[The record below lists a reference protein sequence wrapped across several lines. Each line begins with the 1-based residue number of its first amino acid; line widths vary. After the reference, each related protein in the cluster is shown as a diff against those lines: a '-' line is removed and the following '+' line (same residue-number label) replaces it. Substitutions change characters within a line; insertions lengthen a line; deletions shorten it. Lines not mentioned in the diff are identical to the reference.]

1 MRTVARV
8 AHRGRL
14 TRAGVPRARQVK
26 EDELAQ
32 VKTQGVGQKE
42 EKIQK
47 LSASLKET
55 KQSLSL
61 REQEVAQMRKQI
73 GSAQK
78 AEEEAK
84 KLKAAANGQKQ
95 KEESVS
101 KEQLARLKGSIAL
114 EERKKLESCHE
125 EAVGAK
131 EREMAQ
137 LGAQLK
143 SALGKCQQGQ
153 TALLREREKVRE
165 ALLDSGK
172 LAEVSMQ
179 FSAEQEQRLMRKV
192 EESIQDCSVEEV
204 HWLLTKTFRSW
215 LAQSYSECDEACDA
229 LEAEQQRLKR
239 LSHAKEQVT

>member
-1 MRTVARV
+1 M
-8 AHRGRL
+8 
-14 TRAGVPRARQVK
+14 PRARQVK
-26 EDELAQ
+26 DDELAQ

-73 GSAQK
+73 GSAHK
-78 AEEEAK
+78 AEEEVK

-101 KEQLARLKGSIAL
+101 KEQQARLKGSVEV

-125 EAVGAK
+125 DAVGAK
-131 EREMAQ
+131 EREVAQ

-179 FSAEQEQRLMRKV
+179 VRVGVGVGVRVRVRVSGLG
-192 EESIQDCSVEEV
+192 
-204 HWLLTKTFRSW
+204 
-215 LAQSYSECDEACDA
+215 
-229 LEAEQQRLKR
+229 
-239 LSHAKEQVT
+239 

>member
-1 MRTVARV
+1 M
-8 AHRGRL
+8 
-14 TRAGVPRARQVK
+14 PRARQVK
-26 EDELAQ
+26 DDELAQ

-55 KQSLSL
+55 KLSLSL

-73 GSAQK
+73 GSAHK

-101 KEQLARLKGSIAL
+101 KEQQARLKGSVEV

-125 EAVGAK
+125 DAVGAK
-131 EREMAQ
+131 EREVAQ

-179 FSAEQEQRLMRKV
+179 VRVGVGVWVRVRLGARSRRRRARSA
-192 EESIQDCSVEEV
+192 
-204 HWLLTKTFRSW
+204 RSW
-215 LAQSYSECDEACDA
+215 SS
-229 LEAEQQRLKR
+229 
-239 LSHAKEQVT
+239 T